1 MRSRIFRTESGKRQA
16 LEGAQAGNVGE
27 AAAEEAA
34 SDAGAAPPC
43 GEALATA
50 WTCGDGKGRSAPVS
64 PKGALLTTSTRA
76 RVMRPSAAKQARA
89 PPRHTTYAA
98 AVLRASEQE
107 AVAEDGTSVKHMHKE
122 LEKIVRG
129 LRGEGEGAECV

>member
-1 MRSRIFRTESGKRQA
+1 MRRGFGHRLDLRRRQRSLRSGLTDGHAADNLDAR
-16 LEGAQAGNVGE
+16 EGDEAERSEAG
-27 AAAEEAA
+27 
-34 SDAGAAPPC
+34 S
-43 GEALATA
+43 
-50 WTCGDGKGRSAPVS
+50 GR
-64 PKGALLTTSTRA
+64 
-76 RVMRPSAAKQARA
+76 RA

-98 AVLRASEQE
+98 AVLRVSGQE